1 MRRILFH
8 ESSLNGKVGGSH
20 HSLLLLVK
28 QLNQAKYEKVVVF
41 NSDMALRSEF
51 EKHCKVIIWKGLS
64 AAHFAGLGSREGWNG
79 KFRSLPGLM
88 GNAANTF
95 YRSSR
100 MFYND
105 ILLGTKVICDYAL
118 LLKREKSDLFHQNNS
133 FDPYWNVAARLCG
146 VPAVQHIRGVS
157 GTTTYAPFCH
167 LSAKVICI
175 SESVKTRILELG
187 IDPKK
192 VVRIY
197 NAVDCR
203 TFRPT
208 RDPQDVRAEL
218 GVGPSEHLVS
228 LFGNIQQWKGQIT
241 LAEASV
247 HLRKKYKGIRC
258 VLFGEIIEQ
267 DYAEEIKRLIH
278 AKGLEDVV
286 LFAGYKSD
294 VANWMNASD
303 VIVHASIKPE
313 PFGRVLIEAMT
324 IGKPVIGAGIGAV
337 PEIVENRVSGL
348 LFQPGD
354 HGQLC
359 DQIDFLLSHPDE
371 AERLGKNAAC
381 RIRKLFDVQQQ
392 ISAIESLYED
402 IFNRR

>member
-1 MRRILFH
+1 MKRILFH

-28 QLNQAKYEKVVVF
+28 QLNPSKYEKVVVF

-51 EKHCKVIIWKGLS
+51 EKHSKVVIWKGLS
-64 AAHFAGLGSREGWNG
+64 AAHFAGLGAREGWNG
-79 KFRSLPGLM
+79 KFRSFPGIM
-88 GNAANTF
+88 GNAANTV
-95 YRSSR
+95 YRNSR

-105 ILLGTKVICDYAL
+105 VLLGTKVIMDYAL

-133 FDPYWNVAARLCG
+133 FDPYWNMAARICG
-146 VPAVQHIRGVS
+146 VPAVQHVRGVS
-157 GTTTYAPFCH
+157 GKTTYAPFCH
-167 LSAKVICI
+167 LSSRVICI
-175 SESVKTRILELG
+175 SDSIKKRILELG
-187 IDPKK
+187 IDPKR

-203 TFRPT
+203 AFRPT

-218 GVGPSEHLVS
+218 GIDRSEHMVS

-247 HLRKKYKGIRC
+247 ELRKTYNRIRC

-267 DYAEEIKRLIH
+267 DYAEEIKRLIR
-278 AKGLEDVV
+278 AKGLEDVF
-286 LFAGYKSD
+286 LFGGYKSD
-294 VANWMNASD
+294 VVNWMNASD
-303 VIVHASIKPE
+303 VIVHASVKPE

-337 PEIVENRVSGL
+337 PEIIENKVSGL

-354 HGQLC
+354 HEELR
-359 DQIDFLLSHPDE
+359 DRIDFLLSHPDE

-381 RIRKLFDVQQQ
+381 RVREVFDAQQQ
-392 ISAIESLYED
+392 ISAIESLYEE
-402 IFNRR
+402 IFKRK